1 MDSAPPLARSP
12 THALPDGPL
21 AQMALVVVIEQRRY
35 ALPLADVLEVTPAA
49 ALISPSGA
57 ESPLV
62 GYLDL
67 RGEVIPVFG
76 AREMLAL
83 PVHDRRLSDRFVI
96 VQTPA
101 RRLAIVVDRVEGV
114 DEIQDSSARP
124 AHGDDRDDGMTLSR
138 RVGAAEGE
146 ALVVMIDVERLLAK
160 AAAHPGGRASS

>member
-1 MDSAPPLARSP
+1 MDSAPTLALSP

-35 ALPLADVLEVTPAA
+35 ALRLADVLEVTPAA

-57 ESPLV
+57 GSSLV

-83 PVHDRRLSDRFVI
+83 PVHERRLSDRFVI
-96 VQTPA
+96 VQTAA
-101 RRLAIVVDRVEGV
+101 RRVAIVVDRVEGV
-114 DEIQDSSARP
+114 DEIQDSGVRA
-124 AHGDDRDDGMTLSR
+124 AHGRDQEDGMTLSR
-138 RVGAAEGE
+138 RAGAAEGE
-146 ALVVMIDVERLLAK
+146 ALVAMIDVDRLLAN
-160 AAAHPGGRASS
+160 AAADPRGRASS